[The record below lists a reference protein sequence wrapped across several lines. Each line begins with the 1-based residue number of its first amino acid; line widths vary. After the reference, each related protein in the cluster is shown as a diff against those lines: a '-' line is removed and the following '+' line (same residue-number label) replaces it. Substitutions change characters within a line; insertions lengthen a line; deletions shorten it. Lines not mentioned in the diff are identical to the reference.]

1 MALNNFIPEIWSARL
16 LKHLDEDLVFKQ
28 LVNTD
33 YEGEI
38 RNVGDTVRVNRIG
51 DIVVGSYTKDGEID
65 SPQQLSG
72 EQLVLKID
80 QFKYFNFYVD
90 DVDSAQQNP
99 KIMDDAMNRAAFAL
113 AREVDKYI
121 AGLYTQAGVKL
132 DNSGAGYQVGTST
145 GAGNK
150 NPYDLVVDIVEQMD
164 THNIPGAGRWLVIPP
179 WFHAMLLKS
188 EEYKLAF
195 QDYKSTGSI
204 PTIAGIRIL
213 MSNNLPTKKIG
224 NNADF
229 SVLLAGTNMAISFA
243 QQLNKVEAYRPEKRF
258 ADAVK
263 GLLLFGA
270 KVFYPESLVSI
281 VAKKA

>member
-1 MALNNFIPEIWSARL
+1 MALDNFIPEIWSARL

-51 DIVVGSYTKDGEID
+51 DIVVGSYTKNGEIG

-72 EQLVLKID
+72 EQLVLTID
-80 QFKYFNFYVD
+80 QFRYFNFYVD

-99 KIMDDAMNRAAFAL
+99 KIMDEAMRRAAFAL

-121 AGLYTQAGVKL
+121 AGLYTQAGGKL
-132 DNSGAGYQVGTST
+132 DNDGAGYQVGTGT
-145 GAGNK
+145 GNK

-164 THNIPGAGRWLVIPP
+164 AHNIPGAGRWLVIPP

-195 QDYKSTGSI
+195 QDYKSTGEI

-224 NNADF
+224 TVDF

>member
-1 MALNNFIPEIWSARL
+1 MALEDFIPEIWSARL

-51 DIVVGSYTKDGEID
+51 DIVVGSYTKDGEIG

-72 EQLVLKID
+72 EQLVLTID

-99 KIMDDAMNRAAFAL
+99 KTMDDAMSRAAFAL
-113 AREVDKYI
+113 AKEVDKYI
-121 AGLYTQAGVKL
+121 AGLYTHAGVKL
-132 DNSGAGYQVGTST
+132 DNSGAGYQVGTGT
-145 GAGNK
+145 GQK

-164 THNIPGAGRWLVIPP
+164 AHNIPGAGRWLVIPP

-195 QDYKSTGSI
+195 QDYKTTGEI

-213 MSNNLPTKKIG
+213 MSNNLPTTKIS
-224 NNADF
+224 NVAF

>member
-1 MALNNFIPEIWSARL
+1 MALGNFIPEIWSARL

-51 DIVVGSYTKDGEID
+51 DIVVGSYTKDGEIGA
-65 SPQQLSG
+65 PQQLAG
-72 EQLVLKID
+72 DQLVLTID

-99 KIMDDAMNRAAFAL
+99 KTMDDAMSRAAFAL
-113 AREVDKYI
+113 AKEVDKYI
-121 AGLYTQAGVKL
+121 AGLYTHAGVKL
-132 DNSGAGYQVGTST
+132 DNSGAGYQVGTGT
-145 GAGNK
+145 GQK

-164 THNIPGAGRWLVIPP
+164 AHNIPGAGRWLVIPP

-195 QDYKSTGSI
+195 QDYKSTGEI

-213 MSNNLPTKKIG
+213 MSNNLPTKKIS
-224 NNADF
+224 NVDF

>member
-1 MALNNFIPEIWSARL
+1 MALDNFIPEIWSARL

-51 DIVVGSYTKDGEID
+51 DIVVGSYTKDGEIGA
-65 SPQQLSG
+65 PQQLSG
-72 EQLVLKID
+72 EQLVLTID

-99 KIMDDAMNRAAFAL
+99 KTMDDAMGRAAFAL
-113 AREVDKYI
+113 AMEVDKYI

-145 GAGNK
+145 GNK
-150 NPYDLVVDIVEQMD
+150 NPYDLVVDIVEKMD
-164 THNIPGAGRWLVIPP
+164 ENNVPAAGRWLVIPP
-179 WFHAMLLKS
+179 WFHAALLKS

-195 QDYKSTGSI
+195 QDYKTSGEI
-204 PTIAGIRIL
+204 PTIAGIKIL
-213 MSNNLPTKKIG
+213 ASNNLKTTKIST
-224 NNADF
+224 ATYHI
-229 SVLLAGTNMAISFA
+229 LLAGTNMAISFA

>member
-1 MALNNFIPEIWSARL
+1 MALDNFIPEIWSARL

-51 DIVVGSYTKDGEID
+51 DIVVGSYTKDGEIGA
-65 SPQQLSG
+65 PQQLSG
-72 EQLVLKID
+72 EQLVLTID

-90 DVDSAQQNP
+90 DIDAAQQNP
-99 KIMDDAMNRAAFAL
+99 KTMDDAMNRAAFAL
-113 AREVDKYI
+113 AKEVDKYI

-132 DNSGAGYQVGTST
+132 DNSGAGYQVGTLT
-145 GAGNK
+145 GQK

-164 THNIPGAGRWLVIPP
+164 THNIPGAGRWIVIPP
-179 WFHAMLLKS
+179 WFHAALLKS

-195 QDYKSTGSI
+195 QDYKTTGEI
-204 PTIAGIRIL
+204 PVIAGIKVL
-213 MSNNLPTKKIG
+213 MSTNLPIVKIS
-224 NNADF
+224 NVNH
-229 SVLLAGTNMAISFA
+229 SVMLAGTNMAISFA

>member
-1 MALNNFIPEIWSARL
+1 MALEDFIPEIWSARL

-51 DIVVGSYTKDGEID
+51 DIIVGSYTTDGEIGA
-65 SPQQLSG
+65 PQQLSG
-72 EQLVLKID
+72 EQLVLTID
-80 QFKYFNFYVD
+80 QFRYFNFYVD

-99 KIMDDAMNRAAFAL
+99 KIMDKAMSRAAFAL

-121 AGLYTQAGVKL
+121 AGLYTHAGVKL
-132 DNSGAGYQVGTST
+132 DNDGAGYQVGTGT
-145 GAGNK
+145 GNK

-164 THNIPGAGRWLVIPP
+164 THNIPGADRWLVIPP
-179 WFHAMLLKS
+179 WFHAALLKS

-195 QDYKSTGSI
+195 QDYKTTGEI
-204 PTIAGIRIL
+204 PTIAGIQIL
-213 MSNNLPTKKIG
+213 MSNNLPTKKIS
-224 NNADF
+224 NVNF

>member
-1 MALNNFIPEIWSARL
+1 MALDNFIPEIWSARL

-51 DIVVGSYTKDGEID
+51 DIVVGSYTKDGEIGA
-65 SPQQLSG
+65 PQQLSG
-72 EQLVLKID
+72 EQLVLTID

-90 DVDSAQQNP
+90 DIDAAQQNP
-99 KIMDDAMNRAAFAL
+99 KTMDDAMNRAAFAL
-113 AREVDKYI
+113 AKEVDKYI

-132 DNSGAGYQVGTST
+132 DNSGAGYQIGTLT
-145 GAGNK
+145 GQK

-164 THNIPGAGRWLVIPP
+164 THNIPGAGRWIVIPP
-179 WFHAMLLKS
+179 WFHAALLKS

-195 QDYKSTGSI
+195 QDYKTTGEI
-204 PTIAGIRIL
+204 PVIAGIKVL
-213 MSNNLPTKKIG
+213 MSTNLPIVKIS
-224 NNADF
+224 NVNH
-229 SVLLAGTNMAISFA
+229 SVMLAGTNMAISFA

>member
-1 MALNNFIPEIWSARL
+1 
-16 LKHLDEDLVFKQ
+16 LDEDLVFKQ

-51 DIVVGSYTKDGEID
+51 DIVVGSYTKDGEIGA
-65 SPQQLSG
+65 PQQLSG
-72 EQLVLKID
+72 EQLVLTID

-99 KIMDDAMNRAAFAL
+99 KTMDDAMSRAAFAL
-113 AREVDKYI
+113 AKEVDKYI
-121 AGLYTQAGVKL
+121 AGLYTHAGVKL
-132 DNSGAGYQVGTST
+132 DNSSAGYQVGTGT
-145 GAGNK
+145 DNK

-195 QDYKSTGSI
+195 QDYKSTGEI

-213 MSNNLPTKKIG
+213 MSNNLPTKKISTV
-224 NNADF
+224 DF

>member
-1 MALNNFIPEIWSARL
+1 MALDNFIPEIWSARL

-51 DIVVGSYTKDGEID
+51 DIVVGSYTKDGEIGA
-65 SPQQLSG
+65 PQQLSG
-72 EQLVLKID
+72 EQLVLTID

-90 DVDSAQQNP
+90 DIDAAQQNP
-99 KIMDDAMNRAAFAL
+99 KTMDDAMNRAAFAL
-113 AREVDKYI
+113 AKEVDEYI
-121 AGLYTQAGVKL
+121 AGLYTKAGVKL
-132 DNSGAGYQVGTST
+132 DNSGAGYQIGTLT
-145 GAGNK
+145 GQK

-164 THNIPGAGRWLVIPP
+164 THNIPGAGRWIVIPP
-179 WFHAMLLKS
+179 WFHAALLKS

-195 QDYKSTGSI
+195 QDYKTTGEI
-204 PTIAGIRIL
+204 PVIAGIKVL
-213 MSNNLPTKKIG
+213 MSTNLPIVKIS
-224 NNADF
+224 NVNH
-229 SVLLAGTNMAISFA
+229 SVMLAGTNMAISFA

>member
-1 MALNNFIPEIWSARL
+1 MALDNFIPEIWSARL

-51 DIVVGSYTKDGEID
+51 DIVVGSYTKDGEIG

-72 EQLVLKID
+72 EQLVLTID

-99 KIMDDAMNRAAFAL
+99 KTMDDAMSRAAFAL
-113 AREVDKYI
+113 AKEVDKYI
-121 AGLYTQAGVKL
+121 AGLYTHAGVKL

-145 GAGNK
+145 GQK
-150 NPYDLVVDIVEQMD
+150 NPYDLVIDIVEQMD
-164 THNIPGAGRWLVIPP
+164 AHNIPGAGRWLVIPP

-188 EEYKLAF
+188 AEYKLAF
-195 QDYKSTGSI
+195 QDYKSTGEI

-213 MSNNLPTKKIG
+213 MSNNLPTQKIS
-224 NNADF
+224 NVAF

>member
-1 MALNNFIPEIWSARL
+1 MALDNFIPEIWSARL

-51 DIVVGSYTKDGEID
+51 DIVVGSYTKDGEIS

-72 EQLVLKID
+72 EQLVLTID

-113 AREVDKYI
+113 AKEVDKYI
-121 AGLYTQAGVKL
+121 AGLYAQAGVKL
-132 DNSGAGYQVGTST
+132 DNNGAGYQVGTGT
-145 GAGNK
+145 GNK

-195 QDYKSTGSI
+195 QDYKSTGEI
-204 PTIAGIRIL
+204 PTIAGIKIL
-213 MSNNLPTKKIG
+213 MSNNLPTKKIS
-224 NNADF
+224 NVDF

>member
-1 MALNNFIPEIWSARL
+1 MALDNFIPEIWSARL

-51 DIVVGSYTKDGEID
+51 DIVVGSYTKDGEIGA
-65 SPQQLSG
+65 PQQLSG
-72 EQLVLKID
+72 EQLVLTID

-90 DVDSAQQNP
+90 DIDAAQQNP
-99 KIMDDAMNRAAFAL
+99 KTMDDAMNRAAFAL
-113 AREVDKYI
+113 AKEVDKYI

-132 DNSGAGYQVGTST
+132 DNSGAGYQVGTEDT
-145 GAGNK
+145 K
-150 NPYDLVVDIVEQMD
+150 QNPYDLVVDIVEQMD

-179 WFHAMLLKS
+179 WFHAALLKS

-195 QDYKSTGSI
+195 QDYKTTGEI

-213 MSNNLPTKKIG
+213 MSNNLPTKKIS
-224 NNADF
+224 NVDF

>member
-132 DNSGAGYQVGTST
+132 DNSGAGYQVGT
-145 GAGNK
+145 GNK
-150 NPYDLVVDIVEQMD
+150 NPYDLVVDIVEEMD
-164 THNIPGAGRWLVIPP
+164 AHNIPGAGRWLVIPP

-213 MSNNLPTKKIG
+213 MSNNLPTKKVG
-224 NNADF
+224 NSVDF

>member
-1 MALNNFIPEIWSARL
+1 MALDNFIPEIWSARL

-51 DIVVGSYTKDGEID
+51 DIVVGSYTKDGEIGA
-65 SPQQLSG
+65 PQQLSG
-72 EQLVLKID
+72 EQLVLTID

-90 DVDSAQQNP
+90 DIDAAQQNP
-99 KIMDDAMNRAAFAL
+99 KTMDDAMNRAAFAL
-113 AREVDKYI
+113 AKEVDKYI

-132 DNSGAGYQVGTST
+132 DNSGAGYQVGTGT
-145 GAGNK
+145 GQK
-150 NPYDLVVDIVEQMD
+150 HPYDLVVDIVEQMD
-164 THNIPGAGRWLVIPP
+164 THNIPGAGRWIVIPP
-179 WFHAMLLKS
+179 WFHAALLKS

-195 QDYKSTGSI
+195 QDYKTTGEI
-204 PTIAGIRIL
+204 PVIAGIKVL
-213 MSNNLPTKKIG
+213 MSTNLPIVKIS
-224 NNADF
+224 NVNH
-229 SVLLAGTNMAISFA
+229 SVMLAGTNMAISFA

>member
-51 DIVVGSYTKDGEID
+51 DIVVGSYTKDGEIA

-99 KIMDDAMNRAAFAL
+99 KTMDDAMSRAAFAL

-121 AGLYTQAGVKL
+121 AKLYTQAGVKL
-132 DNSGAGYQVGTST
+132 DNSGAGYQVGTGT
-145 GAGNK
+145 GTGQK
-150 NPYDLVVDIVEQMD
+150 NPYDLVVDVVEQMD
-164 THNIPGAGRWLVIPP
+164 AHNIPGAGRWLVIPP

-195 QDYKSTGSI
+195 QDYKSTGEI

-213 MSNNLPTKKIG
+213 MSNNLPTTKISSVE
-224 NNADF
+224 F

>member
-51 DIVVGSYTKDGEID
+51 NIVVGSYTKDGEID
-65 SPQQLSG
+65 APQQLSG
-72 EQLVLKID
+72 QQLVLQID
-80 QFKYFNFYVD
+80 QFRYFNFYVD

-99 KIMDDAMNRAAFAL
+99 KIMDEAMNRAAFAL

-121 AGLYTQAGVKL
+121 AGLYAQAGVKL
-132 DNSGAGYQVGTST
+132 DNSGAGYQVGT
-145 GAGNK
+145 GNK
-150 NPYDLVVDIVEQMD
+150 NPYDLVVDIVEEMD
-164 THNIPGAGRWLVIPP
+164 AHNIPGAGRWLVIPP

-204 PTIAGIRIL
+204 PTIAGIQIL
-213 MSNNLPTKKIG
+213 MSNNLPTTTKKMS
-224 NNADF
+224 NNVDF

>member
-1 MALNNFIPEIWSARL
+1 MALDNFIPEIWSARL

-51 DIVVGSYTKDGEID
+51 DIVVGSYTKDGEIGA
-65 SPQQLSG
+65 PQQLSG
-72 EQLVLKID
+72 EQLVLTID

-90 DVDSAQQNP
+90 DIDAAQQNP
-99 KIMDDAMNRAAFAL
+99 KTMDDAMNRAAFAL
-113 AREVDKYI
+113 AKEVDKYI

-132 DNSGAGYQVGTST
+132 DNSGAGYQIGTLT
-145 GAGNK
+145 GQK

-164 THNIPGAGRWLVIPP
+164 THNIPGAGRWIVIPP
-179 WFHAMLLKS
+179 WFHAALLKS

-195 QDYKSTGSI
+195 QDYKTTGEI
-204 PTIAGIRIL
+204 PVIAGIKVL
-213 MSNNLPTKKIG
+213 MSTNLPIVKIS
-224 NNADF
+224 NVNH
-229 SVLLAGTNMAISFA
+229 SVMLAGTSMAISFA

>member
-1 MALNNFIPEIWSARL
+1 MALDNFIPEIWSARL

-51 DIVVGSYTKDGEID
+51 DIVVGSYTKDGEIGA
-65 SPQQLSG
+65 PQQLSG
-72 EQLVLKID
+72 EQLVLTID

-90 DVDSAQQNP
+90 DIDAAQQNP
-99 KIMDDAMNRAAFAL
+99 KTMDDAMNRAAFAL
-113 AREVDKYI
+113 AKEVDEYI
-121 AGLYTQAGVKL
+121 AGLYTKAGVKL
-132 DNSGAGYQVGTST
+132 DNSGAGYQVSTSTST
-145 GAGNK
+145 GQK

-164 THNIPGAGRWLVIPP
+164 THNIPGAGRWIVIPP
-179 WFHAMLLKS
+179 WFHAALLKS

-195 QDYKSTGSI
+195 QDYKTTGEI

-213 MSNNLPTKKIG
+213 TSNNLPTKKISTV
-224 NNADF
+224 DF

-243 QQLNKVEAYRPEKRF
+243 QQLNKVEAYRPEK
-258 ADAVK
+258 
-263 GLLLFGA
+263 
-270 KVFYPESLVSI
+270 
-281 VAKKA
+281 